1 MVDLEKYA
9 DTLRQVSILLRS
21 GRIIDKVGIG
31 TRTSDQSK
39 YFLCNASLE
48 WKFAS
53 WYKDGRIVHGQGR
66 GVDHDSDIVA
76 IEPYTDV
83 DVLSPLVNQII
94 SSEEF
99 KRHVSQYLESA
110 VSDLV
115 TRAVLKRLEGQR

>member
-1 MVDLEKYA
+1 MVDLEKYS
-9 DTLRQVSILLRS
+9 DTLRQLSILLRS

-31 TRTSDQSK
+31 THENQGEYYLS
-39 YFLCNASLE
+39 NAPLQ
-48 WKFAS
+48 WRFNT
-53 WYKDGRIVHGQGR
+53 WHKDGRLVHRLGEGA
-66 GVDHDSDIVA
+66 DHDFDIIA
-76 IEPYTDV
+76 IEQSVND

-115 TRAVLKRLEGQR
+115 TSAVLKRLGSQR